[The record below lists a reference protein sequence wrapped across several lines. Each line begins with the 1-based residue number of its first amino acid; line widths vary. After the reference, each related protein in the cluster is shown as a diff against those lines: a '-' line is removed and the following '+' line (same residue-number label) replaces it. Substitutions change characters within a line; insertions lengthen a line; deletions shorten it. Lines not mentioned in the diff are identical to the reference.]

1 MTRDDELDDATLRE
15 AAQRLGQRAAE
26 RLDLER
32 TAQAV
37 LTRLKTE
44 PVVVRPF
51 WSSPLVLRIAA
62 VLVLLLGGFGVRQ
75 MLRPSVSTD
84 VAVVVP
90 PTSDAGLEGL
100 STDQLQALLP
110 TVDQTGDVTDTPADD
125 AGLEALNTDD
135 LRTLLG
141 SLAEGG

>member
-15 AAQRLGQRAAE
+15 AAQQLGQRAAE

-44 PVVVRPF
+44 PVVARPL
-51 WSSPLVLRIAA
+51 WARPAWRIAA
-62 VLVLLLGGFGVRQ
+62 MLVVLVGGFGVRQ
-75 MLRPSVSTD
+75 LLSPGASTD
-84 VAVVVP
+84 LAAIVP

-100 STDQLQALLP
+100 STDQLQTLLP

-125 AGLEALNTDD
+125 AGLEALNADD

-141 SLAEGG
+141 SLGGGG